1 MKKIMMMV
9 GACFLMG
16 AFIAG
21 EAWAQAYPARPI
33 QIVVPWAGGDTD
45 LVTRLFSSYMPNHLV
60 QPAVVLNKPGA
71 GGLIGTEFVAKA
83 PADGYTLVAN
93 GPAHLIVP
101 KVQEKAYSLDS
112 FIPLVQMAKN
122 KSLLLVQKD
131 APWNTLGDFVA
142 DAKKNPGTIP
152 YGIPGFGS
160 WHTLML
166 AIVKDSTKMDIVP
179 VTFPGNAPLVAALLG
194 GHIKLILIEKPIA
207 LPHVKGGTLKP
218 LAISEKDTDFPG
230 VPTYEEQGVKGDFNN
245 WKALFCRAEVPK
257 EIVKT
262 LDEAF
267 QKVLGDKAYISALDK
282 VGSSVGKYAGES
294 FRNFIREE
302 DKKYAETAKLL
313 PKPKK

>member
-1 MKKIMMMV
+1 MKKIMMVFWVCALV
-9 GACFLMG
+9 GLFA
-16 AFIAG
+16 AG
-21 EAWAQAYPARPI
+21 EAESQTYPARPI

-45 LVTRLFSSYMPNHLV
+45 LVTRLFSSYLPNYLG

-71 GGLIGTEFVAKA
+71 GGLVGTEFVAKA
-83 PADGYTLVAN
+83 PADGYTLVSN

-166 AIVKDSTKMDIVP
+166 AIVKDAVKIDIVP

-218 LAISEKDTDFPG
+218 LAISEKDADFPG

-245 WKALFCRAEVPK
+245 WKALFGRSELPK
-257 EIVKT
+257 EVVKV

-267 QKVLGDKAYISALDK
+267 QKVLQDKEYVSALAK
-282 VGSSVGKYAGES
+282 VGSTVGSHAGES

>member
-1 MKKIMMMV
+1 MKKVM
-9 GACFLMG
+9 
-16 AFIAG
+16 IAVWGLALVVSWGIG
-21 EAWAQAYPARPI
+21 EAWSQAYPSRPI
-33 QIVVPWAGGDTD
+33 QVVVPWAGGDTD
-45 LVTRLFSSYMPNHLV
+45 LVTRLFSSYIPNHLG

-122 KSLLLVQKD
+122 KSLLLVQKE
-131 APWNTLGDFVA
+131 APWNTLKDFVA
-142 DAKKNPGTIP
+142 DAQKNPGTIP

-166 AIVKDSTKMDIVP
+166 EIVKDSTKINIAP

-194 GHIKLILIEKPIA
+194 GHIKLILIEKPVA

-218 LAISEKDTDFPG
+218 LAISEKDAEFPG

-245 WKALFCRAEVPK
+245 WKALFGRADLPK
-257 EIVKT
+257 EIVKV

-267 QKVLGDKAYISALDK
+267 QKVLADKEYVAALEK
-282 VGSSVGKYAGES
+282 VGSSVGNYAGES

-302 DKKYAETAKLL
+302 DKKYGEIAKLL